1 MRASNR
7 ASDPRDSGPMRRT
20 AARRRRRA
28 IPSIGR
34 SPSRRTAAA
43 SWRRAGAGRAGRRAA
58 TIRTRQRRKRPRRA
72 APRVASLAE
81 PQIRTLVS
89 RELPMANENL
99 AGRSIAGYRLLER
112 VGEGGTAEVY
122 RAEHADR
129 GACAFKVLR
138 QRLRGDPTV
147 VKRFLREAGYGS
159 RVKHPGVVRT
169 YDFGEADGLYY
180 LALEW
185 AKGEPLADFLHHN
198 APHAPADAVALARQ
212 LADALAAA
220 HQAGII
226 HRDLKPENIMYDRAA
241 GTVNLLDF
249 GIARDA
255 EEPPEERLTRTGF
268 FVGTLQYVAPEAL
281 SGELVDGRADIYSLA
296 KITYYMLTGRHPH
309 DGRSPRELF
318 QQLLSQPPKPLSDAA
333 KGLTFPP
340 ALEAAVMKA
349 LSRNPA
355 ERQPTVTAFAHDLEA
370 GLADRKGAPRQR
382 GLLGAL
388 KNIVGK
394 RSE

>member
-1 MRASNR
+1 
-7 ASDPRDSGPMRRT
+7 
-20 AARRRRRA
+20 
-28 IPSIGR
+28 
-34 SPSRRTAAA
+34 
-43 SWRRAGAGRAGRRAA
+43 
-58 TIRTRQRRKRPRRA
+58 
-72 APRVASLAE
+72 
-81 PQIRTLVS
+81 
-89 RELPMANENL
+89 MANENL

-122 RAEHADR
+122 RAEHAER

-185 AKGEPLADFLHHN
+185 AKGEPLGDFLHRN
-198 APHAPADAVALARQ
+198 RPLAPADAVALVRQ

-226 HRDLKPENIMYDRAA
+226 HRDLKPENIMYDRAS
-241 GTVNLLDF
+241 GTVKLLDF

-255 EEPPEERLTRTGF
+255 EEPAEERLTRTGF

-318 QQLLSQPPKPLSDAA
+318 QQLLSQQPKPLSDAA

-340 ALEAAVMKA
+340 ALEAAVMKG

-355 ERQPTVTAFAHDLEA
+355 DRRPTVTAFADDLEA
-370 GLADRKGAPRQR
+370 GLAGVKGAPRR

>member
-1 MRASNR
+1 MTHRTGAATRSHGGAPFPAS
-7 ASDPRDSGPMRRT
+7 PR
-20 AARRRRRA
+20 
-28 IPSIGR
+28 
-34 SPSRRTAAA
+34 AA
-43 SWRRAGAGRAGRRAA
+43 S
-58 TIRTRQRRKRPRRA
+58 IHSPPREPRS
-72 APRVASLAE
+72 APAQHIASLAE
-81 PQIRTLVS
+81 PQSETLVS
-89 RELPMANENL
+89 RTNLMALENL

-122 RAEHADR
+122 RAEHGAR

-138 QRLRGDPTV
+138 QRLRGDPIV

-159 RVKHPGVVRT
+159 RVVHPGVVRT
-169 YDFGEADGLYY
+169 YDFGESDGLYY

-185 AKGEPLADFLHHN
+185 ATGESLADFLHRE
-198 APHAPADAVALARQ
+198 APLAPADAVALVRQ

-220 HQAGII
+220 HAAGII
-226 HRDLKPENIMYDRAA
+226 HRDLKPENIMYDPRAHS
-241 GTVNLLDF
+241 VKLLDF

-255 EEPPEERLTRTGF
+255 EQPPEERLTKTGF

-355 ERQPTVTAFAHDLEA
+355 DRQPTVTAFADDLEA

-388 KNIVGK
+388 K
-394 RSE
+394 